1 MADRYTYLPLLGVEL
16 ALLWS
21 VPVLHSRLARTAA
34 VFLAAVVLA
43 ACAARTWDQ
52 QGVWRDSV
60 SLFEHAV
67 KATDRSDVAE
77 DFLASALFAADRLD
91 EAAAHA
97 ERARTLNPRNDKPL
111 ITLAG
116 IRERQGRISEA
127 RELLRSALALLPDNP
142 PVQAQLGL
150 LELSS
155 GHVDEARRLMTDA
168 LRSAPELRERT
179 LQLGHIALQNRDS
192 PTARFYYDLV
202 LAVAPDDA
210 EAHAAL
216 GQLLILTGNRAAGL
230 AEWRRALE
238 LDPNLPGLREQLM
251 QQER

>member
-1 MADRYTYLPLLGVEL
+1 
-16 ALLWS
+16 
-21 VPVLHSRLARTAA
+21 
-34 VFLAAVVLA
+34 LAAVVLA